1 MERTFIVFNIS
12 ELSKIN
18 FEEVLETSADT
29 VRLSLDGTKTFVKWE
44 GTIPQFVQLL
54 TTAEGPYSLQ
64 EMLQILEGNDWN
76 DESQ

>member
-18 FEEVLETSADT
+18 FEEVLETSSDT
-29 VRLSLDGTKTFVKWE
+29 VRRSLDGTKTFVKWE
-44 GTIPQFVQLL
+44 STTPQCVETL
-54 TTAEGPYSLQ
+54 TTAEGPYTHQ
-64 EMLQILEGNDWN
+64 EMIQILNGSDWN

>member
-18 FEEVLETSADT
+18 FEEVLETSSDT
-29 VRLSLDGTKTFVKWE
+29 VRLSLNGTKTFVKWE
-44 GTIPQFVQLL
+44 GTTPQCVEKL
-54 TTAEGPYSLQ
+54 TTAEGPYTYQ
-64 EMLQILEGNDWN
+64 EMLQILDGSDWN